1 VCGGGGGGGG
11 SESGGGVE
19 EIQTSDEYVFLKM
32 KSVDGILWQMI
43 PKCAI
48 D

>member
-1 VCGGGGGGGG
+1 MCGGGG

-32 KSVDGILWQMI
+32 KSVDGILNG
-43 PKCAI
+43 K
-48 D
+48 